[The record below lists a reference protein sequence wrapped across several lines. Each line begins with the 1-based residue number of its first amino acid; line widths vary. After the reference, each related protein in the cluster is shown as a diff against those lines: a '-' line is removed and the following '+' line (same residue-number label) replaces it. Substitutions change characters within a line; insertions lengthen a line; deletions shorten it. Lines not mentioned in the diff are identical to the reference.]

1 MSNATQKG
9 NKKKNATTTT
19 STTKQRY
26 EEPEVCVVIGVKV
39 VTAVCT
45 IVLYSILCLRM
56 FAAMNPVTSNGVY
69 NPN

>member
-19 STTKQRY
+19 STTKQGY

-39 VTAVCT
+39 VTVQLFCT
-45 IVLYSILCLRM
+45 AYCAHECLLQ
-56 FAAMNPVTSNGVY
+56 
-69 NPN
+69 